1 MIVLSAILMGI
12 SQHPIGYGFLSFF
25 ALIPIIPKLLNLKS
39 YGKAV
44 RYGFIWGFVYTLTTV
59 FWISSN
65 IGTSPSIAFFTMIL
79 SVIILLSGS
88 VIIFS
93 IWCALNRRGVD
104 IWILSF
110 IWPAIE
116 LIRSYGT
123 LGFPWIS
130 LSNSLA
136 EYNTVIQNIEYIGMY
151 GLTSWIV
158 LINIFIY
165 HFISRRDYYRGT
177 LLIILI
183 VFPLL
188 SGTLIKETYTVNT
201 NTQIQT
207 LVVQPNIHL
216 SEKWS
221 RRSQN
226 KIMNKI
232 IAQSTKSL
240 NQNIDI
246 IIWPET
252 SVTSYIMQGD
262 EKNYN
267 KIKLMLDGSSSKL
280 LAGIPYADYIGN
292 KVNYYNSAG
301 YFDQSG
307 LIGLYHKIHLVPGA
321 EYVPLSRY
329 LNSLEIFNF
338 GMGNFS
344 HGESYTLFNLKEYK
358 FAAMIC
364 LESTFPNLSRQFV
377 REGANFLVYVVND
390 GWYESAPEPQQHANR
405 AIYRAIET
413 RRPVIRC
420 SNTGISMIIDQLG
433 NIPHQ
438 LELNKEGN
446 IISTIHPS
454 DEITFYVKYGDI
466 FIYFMVAVVIL
477 FMFKRIRYE
486 DYV

>member
-1 MIVLSAILMGI
+1 MIILSAILMGI

-25 ALIPIIPKLLNLKS
+25 ALLPIIPMLLNLKS
-39 YGKAV
+39 YKKAIQCGAV
-44 RYGFIWGFVYTLTTV
+44 WGFIYSIVTVY
-59 FWISSN
+59 WISFN
-65 IGTSPSIAFFTMIL
+65 IGTTPVIASVTMLL
-79 SVIILLSGS
+79 SVIILLSGY
-88 VIIFS
+88 VIIFL
-93 IWCALNRRGVD
+93 IWCGLNRRGVN

-110 IWPAIE
+110 IWSAIE

-130 LSNSLA
+130 LSNSLV
-136 EYNTVIQNIEYIGMY
+136 EYNNVIQNIEYIGMY

-158 LINIFIY
+158 LINISIY
-165 HFISRRDYYRGT
+165 YFLSRRDYYNGS
-177 LLIILI
+177 LLIALI
-183 VFPLL
+183 IFPLL
-188 SGTLIKETYTVNT
+188 TGTAIKKAYRINT
-201 NTQIQT
+201 NNQIKA

-221 RRSQN
+221 RGSQN

-232 IAQSTKSL
+232 ISQTKGSI
-240 NQNIDI
+240 NQDIDI

-267 KIKLMLDGSSSKL
+267 KIKSMLDGTSSKL
-280 LAGIPYADYIGN
+280 LAGMPYFDYIGN
-292 KVNYYNSAG
+292 KINYYNSAG

-321 EYVPLSRY
+321 EYVPLSKY
-329 LNSLEIFNF
+329 QNSLEIFNF

-344 HGESYTLFNLKEYK
+344 HGESHTLFDIREYK
-358 FAAMIC
+358 FASMIC
-364 LESTFPNLSRQFV
+364 LESTFAHLSREFV
-377 REGANFLVYVVND
+377 RQGANFLIYVVND
-390 GWYESAPEPQQHANR
+390 GWYESAPEPQQHSR
-405 AIYRAIET
+405 RSIYRAIET

-420 SNTGISMIIDQLG
+420 ANTGISMIIDQLG
-433 NIPHQ
+433 NIHQ
-438 LELNKEGN
+438 ELELNKKGN
-446 IISTIHPS
+446 IISTVYPS

-466 FIYFMVAVVIL
+466 FIYFMMVIVAL